1 MQKRFY
7 IPATTTSR
15 ILGRRYGT
23 GHQQPPA
30 GQLASWDTEA
40 GCGGRGD
47 EEEEDEGEEV
57 PASLFLQHVGLLQ
70 AEGGAAFRKEFHR
83 LEGKTGFYLMTDIC
97 RGPTE
102 LVQHS
107 VHRGSSHR
115 RKGAASHLNG
125 MVWLYILLGYPSGK
139 EKGIFTCSY

>member
-23 GHQQPPA
+23 GHRQPPA
-30 GQLASWDTEA
+30 GQLASWETEA

-47 EEEEDEGEEV
+47 EEEEEDGEEV

-83 LEGKTGFYLMTDIC
+83 LEGKT
-97 RGPTE
+97 
-102 LVQHS
+102 
-107 VHRGSSHR
+107 
-115 RKGAASHLNG
+115 
-125 MVWLYILLGYPSGK
+125 WLYLRVMIDIEGRPSEFSIPLIGAVNIGARALLV
-139 EKGIFTCSY
+139 I

>member
-1 MQKRFY
+1 MYFLNFSFEIKNIISSSRRNLMQKRFY

-23 GHQQPPA
+23 GHRQPPA

-83 LEGKTGFYLMTDIC
+83 LEGKT
-97 RGPTE
+97 
-102 LVQHS
+102 S
-107 VHRGSSHR
+107 V
-115 RKGAASHLNG
+115 
-125 MVWLYILLGYPSGK
+125 
-139 EKGIFTCSY
+139 

>member
-15 ILGRRYGT
+15 ILGRRYGA
-23 GHQQPPA
+23 GHRQPPA

-83 LEGKTGFYLMTDIC
+83 LEGKTWFYLMTDIEG
-97 RGPTE
+97 RPSE
-102 LVQHS
+102 FS
-107 VHRGSSHR
+107 IPFHRGSTHR
-115 RKGAASHLNG
+115 CKGAASHLNG
-125 MVWLYILLGYPSGK
+125 MVWLYM
-139 EKGIFTCSY
+139 